1 MQNFSR
7 EWLLFLDYLKIEKN
21 AATKTIEI
29 YEKDL
34 EHFFQFLMDEQ
45 ISQLESVDYMTV
57 RNYLTILYN
66 NGLTKRSVS
75 RHISTLRSF
84 YKILVREVVVTSNPF
99 TQISL
104 PKQNY
109 PIPQFLYDEEM
120 EKLLAVNQLNTPLGQ
135 RNQALLEILYATGI
149 RVSECVYLKLED
161 VDLELQTVLVLGKGS
176 KERYVPFGEFA
187 KDSLNYYILNGREQL
202 IGKHSNPD
210 NYLFLNAKGNPLTAR
225 GIRVILNKLVK
236 DAGLTIDLHPHK
248 LRHTFATH
256 LLNNGADLRAV
267 QELLGHSQ
275 LSSTQIY
282 THVTKDRLSHVYKN
296 AHPRANNISRE

>member
-1 MQNFSR
+1 MQKFHK

-21 AATKTIEI
+21 AAAKTVEI
-29 YEKDL
+29 YQKDV
-34 EHFFQFLMDEQ
+34 EHFLQYIADEQ
-45 ISQLESVDYMTV
+45 IDDLRNVDYISV
-57 RNYLTILYN
+57 RNYLTILYEQ
-66 NGLTKRSVS
+66 GLTKRSVS
-75 RHISTLRSF
+75 RHISALRSF
-84 YKILVREVVVTSNPF
+84 YKILAREEVVTNNPF
-99 TQISL
+99 NQISL
-104 PKQNY
+104 PKQDY

-120 EKLLAVNQLNTPLGQ
+120 EKLLSINQQDTPLGK
-135 RNQALLEILYATGI
+135 RNRALLELLYATGI
-149 RVSECVYLKLED
+149 RVSECVQLKMED

-187 KDSLNYYILNGREQL
+187 KDSIKQYLMNGREQL
-202 IGKHSNPD
+202 IGKHSEPQHF
-210 NYLFLNAKGNPLTAR
+210 LFLNAKGNPLTAR
-225 GIRVILNKLVK
+225 GIRVILKKLVQE
-236 DAGLTIDLHPHK
+236 AGLTVDLHPHK

-296 AHPRANNISRE
+296 AHPRASKGE

>member
-1 MQNFSR
+1 MQYFNK

-21 AATKTIEI
+21 AAAKTVET
-29 YEKDL
+29 YQKDV
-34 EHFFQFLMDEQ
+34 EHFVKYLANEQ
-45 ISQLESVDYMTV
+45 ISELNTVDYHIV
-57 RNYLTILYN
+57 RNYLTILYD
-66 NGLTKRSVS
+66 NGLTKRSVG

-84 YKILVREVVVTSNPF
+84 FKVLVRESVVTSNPF
-99 TQISL
+99 TQINL

-120 EKLLAVNQLNTPLGQ
+120 EKLLAVNQLDTPLGQ
-135 RNQALLEILYATGI
+135 RNRALLELLYATGI
-149 RVSECVYLKLED
+149 RVSECVQLKLED
-161 VDLELQTVLVLGKGS
+161 IDLVLQTVLVLGKGS
-176 KERYVPFGEFA
+176 KERYVPFGQFA
-187 KDSLNYYILNGREQL
+187 KDSLEYYIMNGRDQL
-202 IGKHSNPD
+202 IGKHSNP
-210 NYLFLNAKGNPLTAR
+210 NNFLFLNAKGNPVTAR
-225 GIRVILNKLVK
+225 GIRVILKKIVQ
-236 DAGLTIDLHPHK
+236 DSGLTIDLHPHK

-296 AHPRANNISRE
+296 AHPRANK